1 MTYESLINGLEEAL
15 ELAKNKNE
23 QVNILKAEVERL
35 NGVVAE
41 LQEQVNNNETNVA
54 ALNAKIEELENVK
67 AQLEANITTLV
78 GEKNQ
83 LEADKASLQNQV
95 VELEQAKLDAEVQ
108 HQAEVEALNAK
119 IDELKKILAT
129 D

>member
-1 MTYESLINGLEEAL
+1 MTFETLINGLEEAL
-15 ELAKNKNE
+15 NLAKNKNE
-23 QVNILKAEVERL
+23 QVKILKAEVERL

-41 LQEQVNNNETNVA
+41 L
-54 ALNAKIEELENVK
+54 
-67 AQLEANITTLV
+67 
-78 GEKNQ
+78 
-83 LEADKASLQNQV
+83 
-95 VELEQAKLDAEVQ
+95 EQAKSDAEVQ